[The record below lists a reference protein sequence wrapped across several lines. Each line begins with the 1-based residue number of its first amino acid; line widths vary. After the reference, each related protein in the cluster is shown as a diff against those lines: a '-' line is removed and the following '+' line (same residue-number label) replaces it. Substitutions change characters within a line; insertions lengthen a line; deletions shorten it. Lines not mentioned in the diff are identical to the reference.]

1 MAFFGEK
8 KKSASKPAPAASGP
22 AASGAS
28 PSPARTVLGRGA
40 AFEGI
45 LKGEGEVVVEGSFQG
60 EVNLSGSFA
69 VGVEGRVEA
78 SIQARTV
85 TVEGTIVGNVTVS
98 ERMDIRATGVIEGD
112 ITTPRVAVAEGATIR
127 GRINMSPSLG
137 AEARKPGGAASPDMA
152 MSPGRAAASPGKAGL
167 LSTSGR
173 SVVEG

>member
-1 MAFFGEK
+1 VAFFGEK
-8 KKSASKPAPAASGP
+8 KKSAGVPTP
-22 AASGAS
+22 GAS
-28 PSPARTVLGRGA
+28 KLAAPSVSPPSPRTVLGRGTT
-40 AFEGI
+40 FEGV

-78 SIQARTV
+78 SIQARAV

-98 ERMDIRATGVIEGD
+98 ERVDIRATGVIEGD

-137 AEARKPGGAASPDMA
+137 AEARPGGAASPGMA
-152 MSPGRAAASPGKAGL
+152 APSGRTAAGPGGAGL
-167 LSTSGR
+167 PSTSGR
-173 SVVEG
+173 AVVEG